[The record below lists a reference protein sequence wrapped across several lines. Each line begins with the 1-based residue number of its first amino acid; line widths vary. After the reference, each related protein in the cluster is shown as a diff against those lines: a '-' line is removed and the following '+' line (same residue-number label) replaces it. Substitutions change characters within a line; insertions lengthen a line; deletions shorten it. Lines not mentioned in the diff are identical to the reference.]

1 MATRI
6 REAAGTAVKSGPGR
20 VKLTLITPGKGSS
33 GVYSAAL
40 LEQAAKDKV
49 FPRGTQSHINHST
62 RTEEMDRPEGDLRNL
77 AGVLLE
83 DARWDGEALVAEAR
97 IGSAWRDF
105 VTEFGEFIGVS
116 ISAAAEITEDG
127 TVARLIPDPF
137 NRVDLV
143 TVAGRGGRIAEVLEA
158 ARVVE
163 SRSLVRE
170 TTANDV
176 EMWLDAALRDRFAT
190 ATDGGGYMD
199 YPYSRDHD
207 DQYVYYRHQDRWW
220 RLPYTVTPTSVTL
233 DGEPV
238 EVRRR
243 TEYDPVDTTT
253 GITESPAGP
262 GGAPHHTEQAPPKK
276 ESDMP
281 EITQE
286 ELTQLRENASR
297 ATQLEAENKD
307 LRENADKAARQ
318 ARVERATSA
327 VREAFGADAP
337 AFYVTAAEA
346 TASTEDY
353 DHEAFT
359 AMVTEAA
366 AARESANG
374 AGEPS
379 GVGHTQA
386 TETIT
391 RSFTDEDTINALE
404 GRA

>member
-1 MATRI
+1 
-6 REAAGTAVKSGPGR
+6 
-20 VKLTLITPGKGSS
+20 
-33 GVYSAAL
+33 
-40 LEQAAKDKV
+40 
-49 FPRGTQSHINHST
+49 
-62 RTEEMDRPEGDLRNL
+62 MDRPEGDLRNL

-97 IGSAWRDF
+97 IGSAWRSF
-105 VTEFGEFIGVS
+105 VEEFGEFIGVS
-116 ISAAAEITEDG
+116 ISAAAEIADDG
-127 TVARLIPDPF
+127 TVNRLIPDPF

-176 EMWLDAALRDRFAT
+176 EMWLDAALRDRFAGT
-190 ATDGGGYMD
+190 GEYPD

-207 DQYVYYRHQDRWW
+207 DQYVYYRHLDRWW

-243 TEYDPVDTTT
+243 TEYDPLDTT
-253 GITESPAGP
+253 GAITESPAGP
-262 GGAPHHTEQAPPKK
+262 GGASHHTERAPSKK

-297 ATQLEAENKD
+297 ADQLEQENKT
-307 LRENADKAARQ
+307 LRENADKAARES
-318 ARVERATSA
+318 RVERATSA

-337 AFYVTAAEA
+337 TFYVTAAERA
-346 TASTEDY
+346 AAAEDY

-359 AMVTEAA
+359 AMVNEAA
-366 AARESANG
+366 AGRESANG

-386 TETIT
+386 VESAPTGREYTDAEIAA
-391 RSFTDEDTINALE
+391 SF
-404 GRA
+404 

>member
-1 MATRI
+1 MPQRI
-6 REAAGTAVKSGPGR
+6 TEALGTATATGPGR
-20 VKLTLITPGKGSS
+20 VKLTIITPGQGSS
-33 GVYSAAL
+33 GTYSPEL

-49 FPRGTQSHINHST
+49 FPRGTQSHVNHST
-62 RTEEMDRPEGDLRNL
+62 RTEELDRPEGDLRNL

-116 ISAAAEITEDG
+116 ISAAAEIADDG

-176 EMWLDAALRDRFAT
+176 EMWLDAALRDRFAGT
-190 ATDGGGYMD
+190 GEYPD

-207 DQYVYYRHQDRWW
+207 DQYVYYRHLDRWW

-243 TEYDPVDTTT
+243 TEYDPVDTT
-253 GITESPAGP
+253 GAVAESPAGP
-262 GGAPHHTEQAPPKK
+262 GGAPHHTEQAPSKK

-297 ATQLEAENKD
+297 ATQLEAENKT
-307 LRENADKAARQ
+307 LREASETAARQ
-318 ARVERATSA
+318 ARMDRATAA

-337 AFYVTAAEA
+337 AFYVNAAQTAAESA
-346 TASTEDY
+346 DY
-353 DHEAFT
+353 DHEAFAAT
-359 AMVTEAA
+359 VNEAA
-366 AARESANG
+366 AASDAANG

-386 TETIT
+386 VESHATGREYTDTEIAA
-391 RSFTDEDTINALE
+391 SF
-404 GRA
+404 